1 MQRIIH
7 CRVFEGE
14 IASIL
19 TEIVS
24 QKKCDYSL
32 LKKSFNSKKQNNF
45 VLKKMKQ
52 IDFQFINQTLKQKI
66 ILQHKHLYKKSL

>member
-52 IDFQFINQTLKQKI
+52 IGHVEVPSEAFLTVLSTDEIKESNK
-66 ILQHKHLYKKSL
+66 